1 MEKRL
6 NLFKKT
12 IENLNYMEKIDN
24 NRQTLYDAVRW
35 SYFRGICEDMLLQ
48 YEVLEEKFNNLSERI
63 AIELQRYQKQ
73 EEF

>member
-1 MEKRL
+1 MEKRI
-6 NLFKKT
+6 NLLKKT
-12 IENLNYMEKIDN
+12 IDNLNYMEKIDN
-24 NRQTLYDAVRW
+24 NPQTLYGAVRW

>member
-6 NLFKKT
+6 NLLKKT
-12 IENLNYMEKIDN
+12 IDNLNYMEKIDN
-24 NRQTLYDAVRW
+24 NPQTLYDAVRW

-48 YEVLEEKFNNLSERI
+48 YDVLEEKFNNLSERI

>member
-1 MEKRL
+1 MEKRI
-6 NLFKKT
+6 NLLKKT
-12 IENLNYMEKIDN
+12 IDNLNYMEKIDN
-24 NRQTLYDAVRW
+24 DPQTLYSAVRW

>member
-1 MEKRL
+1 MEKRI
-6 NLFKKT
+6 NLLKKT
-12 IENLNYMEKIDN
+12 IDNLNYMEKIDN